1 MYRMQPQDR
10 DGRMKLKEC
19 EGALRKKRFEEAI
32 AAPEEE
38 TVKVSATVER
48 RRHGHRLDLRRR
60 AAGRR

>member
-1 MYRMQPQDR
+1 MQPQDR

-38 TVKVSATVER
+38 TVKVSATVDEI
-48 RRHGHRLDLRRR
+48 GR
-60 AAGRR
+60 AHV